1 LPDAAT
7 RADLAACRRLL
18 RGGSKSF
25 HAAAFLLPWRV
36 REPAIALYAFCRV
49 ADDAID
55 LGSDRGVAGTAAA
68 LAHLRERLAAIYAGQ
83 PQAFAVDRA
92 LADVVSRF
100 ALPRALPEALLEGF
114 AWDAQARQYETL
126 EDLVSYAARVAGAVG
141 VMLALIMGVGTAA
154 AIARAIDLGI
164 AMQLSNIARDVGEDA
179 RAGRLYLPR
188 RWLREQGV
196 DPEAW
201 LARPEFTPALGAV
214 VARLLAAAD
223 GFYARAEPGIAALP
237 PACRPGIRAA
247 KALYAEI
254 GRTVARKGGN
264 PIASRA
270 VVSPARKLW
279 LLVGSFVPVIG
290 IGRRWAA
297 RMAWLLDLFA
307 RLAERERLERE
318 WRDYARRERAGNE
331 RACLRPSR
339 QTA

>member
-1 LPDAAT
+1 MPPVAAG
-7 RADLAACRRLL
+7 
-18 RGGSKSF
+18 GGSKSF
-25 HAAAFLLPWRV
+25 HAAAFLLPRRV
-36 REPAIALYAFCRV
+36 RAPAIALYAFCRV

-55 LGSDRGVAGTAAA
+55 LGSDRGATGTLAA

-92 LADVVSRF
+92 FADVVSRF

-114 AWDAQARQYETL
+114 AWDAEARHYETL
-126 EDLVSYAARVAGAVG
+126 ADLVSYAARVAGAVG

-188 RWLREQGV
+188 QWLREQGI

-201 LARPEFTPALGAV
+201 LAQPAFTPALGAV
-214 VARLLAAAD
+214 IARLLAAAD
-223 GFYARAEPGIAALP
+223 GFYARAEPGIADLP
-237 PACRPGIRAA
+237 FACRPGIRAA

-254 GRTVARKGGN
+254 GHALARNGGN
-264 PIASRA
+264 PIAGRA
-270 VVSPARKLW
+270 VVSLRRKLW
-279 LLVGSFVPVIG
+279 LLAGSFLPVTG
-290 IGRRWAA
+290 VGQRVSA
-297 RMAWLLDLFA
+297 RVAWLLDLFA
-307 RLAERERLERE
+307 RLAERDRLAREGRGSVRLER
-318 WRDYARRERAGNE
+318 AGCERAG
-331 RACLRPSR
+331 LGPSR